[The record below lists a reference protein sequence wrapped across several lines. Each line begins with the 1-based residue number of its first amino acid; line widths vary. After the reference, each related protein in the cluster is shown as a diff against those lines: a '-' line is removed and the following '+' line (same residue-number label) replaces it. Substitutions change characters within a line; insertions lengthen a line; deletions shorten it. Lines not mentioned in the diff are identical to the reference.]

1 MLLTISN
8 ISKSYGDQA
17 VLSDVNFVLNPGR
30 HVGLVGANGAGKST
44 LLKIVAGEVEADA
57 GEVGW
62 MAGVTT
68 GYLPQTLALW
78 SDHSLAQLID
88 SAAGNLS
95 ELAANMR
102 RLEARMATASA
113 NANGS
118 DGDDDDSAS
127 DFDQVVAEYGRLV
140 ERFERLGGYDLDYR
154 IDIVLEGLGLADV
167 DRARVVS
174 TLSGGEK
181 VRASLAALLL
191 TGPDVLLLDEPTNH
205 LDPDA
210 LGWLEEYLAGYPG
223 GLLVVS
229 HDRHFLN
236 RTVHEI
242 LEIDEHSHQ
251 ARLYTGDY
259 DAYAAAKAQERV
271 RWEAEYAAQ
280 QEEIAELRAAIKGKS
295 RQVAHNRPPRD
306 NDKFLKHFK
315 RERIDTAVA
324 RNVHSAEERLRR
336 IEVDPIPRPPDRLK
350 INPEF
355 DPLELAGRSPL
366 GVEGLCKCY
375 NDRLL
380 FADVTFS
387 LSPRSRV
394 VITGGNG
401 TGKSTLLKILAG
413 LESADGGEINR
424 APSVRL
430 GYLDQEQERLAQ
442 TGTLIDAYRENLSGH
457 WEERK
462 AELMG
467 YGLFAWPELLKPV
480 ASLSIGQKRKLQIAR
495 LIAQRANLLL
505 LDEPTNHISF
515 DVLEEFEQALL
526 EFPGPVLAVS
536 HDRRFIERFAE
547 EVWEMQDGQLQKH
560 TVAWMAGGVTEGAD
574 DR

>member
-44 LLKIVAGEVEADA
+44 LLKIVAGELEADG

-88 SAAGNLS
+88 SAAGNLN
-95 ELAANMR
+95 ELSATMR
-102 RLEARMATASA
+102 RLEGRMAAS
-113 NANGS
+113 G
-118 DGDDDDSAS
+118 S
-127 DFDQVVAEYGRLV
+127 DFDQVVAEYGQV
-140 ERFERLGGYDLDYR
+140 AERFERLGGYDLDYR

-167 DRARVVS
+167 DRTRVVS

-210 LGWLEEYLAGYPG
+210 LAWLEEYLAGYAG
-223 GLLVVS
+223 GILLVS

-259 DAYAAAKAQERV
+259 DAYAEAKAQERV

-280 QEEIAELRAAIKGKS
+280 QQEIADLRAAIKGKS
-295 RQVAHNRPPRD
+295 RQVAHNRPARD
-306 NDKFLKHFK
+306 NDKFIRHFK
-315 RERIDTAVA
+315 GERVDTAVA

-336 IEVDPIPRPPDRLK
+336 IEADPIPRPPDRLK

-366 GVEGLCKCY
+366 GVERLSKCY
-375 NDRLL
+375 DERLL
-380 FADVTFS
+380 FEDVTFS

-401 TGKSTLLKILAG
+401 TGKSTLLKILVG
-413 LESADGGEINR
+413 LESADRGEINR
-424 APSVRL
+424 AASVRL

-467 YGLFAWPELLKPV
+467 YGLFTWPELLKPV
-480 ASLSIGQKRKLQIAR
+480 AGLSIGQKRKLQIAR

-536 HDRRFIERFAE
+536 HDRRFIQRFAE
-547 EVWEMQDGQLQKH
+547 EVWELR
-560 TVAWMAGGVTEGAD
+560 EGMLV
-574 DR
+574 RS